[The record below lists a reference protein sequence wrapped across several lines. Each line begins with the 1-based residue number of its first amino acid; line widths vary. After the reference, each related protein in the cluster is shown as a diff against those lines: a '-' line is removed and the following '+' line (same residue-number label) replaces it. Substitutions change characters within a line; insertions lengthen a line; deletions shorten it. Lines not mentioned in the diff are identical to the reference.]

1 MNIARRWCRGNDVG
15 KQHLYKLNK
24 NLRLAVGL
32 PTPGEDGY
40 GAPPTKEAGVARIL
54 RRNRL
59 FAGVGAGEGDGVGT
73 AWPPVRGCG
82 GTGRNTPKMCV
93 GLPGG
98 AGGPLW
104 ASVVRPRV
112 TIRRSV
118 GHLVL

>member
-1 MNIARRWCRGNDVG
+1 MG

-24 NLRLAVGL
+24 NLRSAVGL
-32 PTPGEDGY
+32 PAPGEDGD

-59 FAGVGAGEGDGVGT
+59 FAGAGAGGGDGVGT
-73 AWPPVRGCG
+73 AWPPVQGYG
-82 GTGRNTPKMCV
+82 GTGQNAPKMCV

-112 TIRRSV
+112 TTRRSV
-118 GHLVL
+118 GQLLL